1 MTVVDGRS
9 IASEMLENCKHRIS
23 LLQEGGMVPYIE
35 IILVGED
42 QESER
47 YVGMKLKKI
56 KEVGAD
62 GQIRKIE
69 EDTTND
75 DLMKIIDGLN
85 SDDKVNGILIQL
97 PLPDGFETEKILS
110 RIALEKDIDA
120 LNPTTLKKIDNN
132 EESYFPAGVVAVLE
146 IFERYKI
153 GIKGKHIMV
162 IGISDLLGRPLS
174 SIFKNR
180 GGDVRKIDVGD
191 HLTFEDLV
199 ASDIIVTEIS
209 KPEWLK
215 ADMVKEGVVVIDAAN
230 NYIDGKVIGDVDF
243 NQVSEKASV
252 ITPVPGGVGPI
263 LIASLIENLVKSVE

>member
-1 MTVVDGRS
+1 MTVVDGRN
-9 IASEMLENCKHRIS
+9 IASEMLDNAKHKIS
-23 LLQEGGMVPYIE
+23 LLQEDGKIPYIE

-69 EDTTND
+69 EDVSND

-97 PLPDGFETEKILS
+97 PLPDVFETEKILS
-110 RIALEKDIDA
+110 RIALEKDVDA
-120 LNPTTLKKIDNN
+120 LNPITLRKIDNG
-132 EESYFPAGVVAVLE
+132 EESYFPAGVGAVLE

-153 GIKGKHIMV
+153 GINGKNIMV

-174 SIFKNR
+174 SILKNR
-180 GGDVRKIDVGD
+180 GGDVRKIDVGN

-215 ADMVKEGVVVIDAAN
+215 ADMVKEGVVIIDAAN

-243 NQVSEKASV
+243 NQVSRKASV

-263 LIASLIENLVKSVE
+263 LIASLIENLVKSAE

>member
-1 MTVVDGRS
+1 MTVVDGRN
-9 IASEMLENCKHRIS
+9 IASEMLDNAKHKIS
-23 LLQEGGMVPYIE
+23 LLQEVGKIPYIE

-69 EDTTND
+69 EDISND

-97 PLPDGFETEKILS
+97 PLPDVFETEKILS
-110 RIALEKDIDA
+110 RIALEKDVDA
-120 LNPTTLKKIDNN
+120 LNPATLKKIDSG
-132 EESYFPAGVVAVLE
+132 EESYFPAGVGAVLE

-153 GIKGKHIMV
+153 GIKGKNIMV

-174 SIFKNR
+174 SILKNR
-180 GGDVRKIDVGD
+180 GGDVRKIDVGN

-199 ASDIIVTEIS
+199 ASDIIVTDIS

-243 NQVSEKASV
+243 NQINKKASV

>member
-1 MTVVDGRS
+1 MTVVDGRN
-9 IASEMLENCKHRIS
+9 IASEMLDNAKHKIS
-23 LLQEGGMVPYIE
+23 LLQEGGKIPYIE

-69 EDTTND
+69 EDISND

-97 PLPDGFETEKILS
+97 PLPDVFETEKILS
-110 RIALEKDIDA
+110 RIALEKDVDA
-120 LNPTTLKKIDNN
+120 LNPTTLKKIDSG
-132 EESYFPAGVVAVLE
+132 EESYFPAGVGAVLE

-153 GIKGKHIMV
+153 GIKGKNIMV

-174 SIFKNR
+174 SILKNR
-180 GGDVRKIDVGD
+180 GGDVRKIDMGN

-199 ASDIIVTEIS
+199 ASDIIVTDIS

-230 NYIDGKVIGDVDF
+230 NYIDGKVIGDVEF
-243 NQVSEKASV
+243 NQVNKKASV

>member
-1 MTVVDGRS
+1 MTVVDGRN
-9 IASEMLENCKHRIS
+9 IASEMLNNTKRKIS
-23 LLQEGGMVPYIE
+23 LLQEGGKIPYIE

-69 EDTTND
+69 EDVSND

-97 PLPDGFETEKILS
+97 PLPDVFETEKILS
-110 RIALEKDIDA
+110 RIALEKDVDA
-120 LNPTTLKKIDNN
+120 LNPTTLKKIDSG
-132 EESYFPAGVVAVLE
+132 EESYFPAGVGAVLE

-153 GIKGKHIMV
+153 GIKGKNIMV

-174 SIFKNR
+174 SILKNR
-180 GGDVRKIDVGD
+180 GGDVRKIDVGN

-199 ASDIIVTEIS
+199 ASDIIVTDIS

-243 NQVSEKASV
+243 NQINKKASV

>member
-9 IASEMLENCKHRIS
+9 IASEMLDNCKHRIS
-23 LLQEGGMVPYIE
+23 LLQEGGKIPYIE

-42 QESER
+42 QESEK

-69 EDTTND
+69 EGATND

-85 SDDKVNGILIQL
+85 SDDKVNGILVQL

-120 LNPTTLKKIDNN
+120 LNPTTLKKIDDN

-153 GIKGKHIMV
+153 GIKGKNIMV

-174 SIFKNR
+174 SILKNR

-199 ASDIIVTEIS
+199 SSDIIVTEIS

>member
-1 MTVVDGRS
+1 MTVVDGRN
-9 IASEMLENCKHRIS
+9 IASEMLDNAKHKIS
-23 LLQEGGMVPYIE
+23 LLQEGGKIPYIE

-69 EDTTND
+69 EDVSND

-97 PLPDGFETEKILS
+97 PLPDVFETEKILS
-110 RIALEKDIDA
+110 RIALEKDVDA
-120 LNPTTLKKIDNN
+120 LNPATLKKIDSG
-132 EESYFPAGVVAVLE
+132 EESYFPAGVGAGLE
-146 IFERYKI
+146 NFDRDKI
-153 GIKGKHIMV
+153 GIKGKNIMV

-174 SIFKNR
+174 SILKNR
-180 GGDVRKIDVGD
+180 AGDVRKVDVGN

-199 ASDIIVTEIS
+199 ASDIIVTDIS

-230 NYIDGKVIGDVDF
+230 NYIDGKVIGDVEF
-243 NQVSEKASV
+243 NQVNKKASV

>member
-1 MTVVDGRS
+1 MTVVDGRN
-9 IASEMLENCKHRIS
+9 IASEMLDNAKHKIS
-23 LLQEGGMVPYIE
+23 LLQEDGKIPYIE

-69 EDTTND
+69 EDVSND

-97 PLPDGFETEKILS
+97 PLPEGFETEKILS
-110 RIALEKDIDA
+110 RIALEKDVDA
-120 LNPTTLKKIDNN
+120 LNPTTLKKIDSG
-132 EESYFPAGVVAVLE
+132 EESYFPAGVGAVLE

-153 GIKGKHIMV
+153 GIKGKNIMV

-174 SIFKNR
+174 SILKNR
-180 GGDVRKIDVGD
+180 GGDVRKIDMGN

-199 ASDIIVTEIS
+199 ASDIIITDIS

-243 NQVSEKASV
+243 NQVNKKASV

-263 LIASLIENLVKSVE
+263 LIASLIENLVKSIE

>member
-23 LLQEGGMVPYIE
+23 LLQEGGKIPYIE

-120 LNPTTLKKIDNN
+120 LNPITLKKIDNN

-146 IFERYKI
+146 IFERCKI
-153 GIKGKHIMV
+153 GIKGKNIMV

-174 SIFKNR
+174 SILKNR

-199 ASDIIVTEIS
+199 SSDIIVTEIS

-243 NQVSEKASV
+243 NEVSKKASV

>member
-1 MTVVDGRS
+1 MTVVDGRN
-9 IASEMLENCKHRIS
+9 IASEMLDNAKHKIS
-23 LLQEGGMVPYIE
+23 LLQEVGKIPYIE

-69 EDTTND
+69 EDVSND

-97 PLPDGFETEKILS
+97 PLPDVFETEKILS
-110 RIALEKDIDA
+110 RIALEKDVDA
-120 LNPTTLKKIDNN
+120 LNPTTLKKIDSG
-132 EESYFPAGVVAVLE
+132 EESYFPAGVGAVLE

-153 GIKGKHIMV
+153 GIKGKNIMV

-174 SIFKNR
+174 SILKNR
-180 GGDVRKIDVGD
+180 GGDVRKIDVGN

-199 ASDIIVTEIS
+199 ASDIIVTDIS

-243 NQVSEKASV
+243 NQVNKKASV

>member
-1 MTVVDGRS
+1 MTVVDGRN
-9 IASEMLENCKHRIS
+9 IASEMLDNAKHKIS
-23 LLQEGGMVPYIE
+23 LLQEVGKIPYIE

-69 EDTTND
+69 EDISND

-97 PLPDGFETEKILS
+97 PLPDVFETEKILS
-110 RIALEKDIDA
+110 RISLEKDVDA
-120 LNPTTLKKIDNN
+120 LNPTTLKKIDSG
-132 EESYFPAGVVAVLE
+132 EESYFPAGVGAVLE

-153 GIKGKHIMV
+153 GIKGKNIMV

-174 SIFKNR
+174 SILKNR
-180 GGDVRKIDVGD
+180 GGDVRKIDMGN

-199 ASDIIVTEIS
+199 ASDIIVTDIS

-230 NYIDGKVIGDVDF
+230 NYIDGKVIGDVEF
-243 NQVSEKASV
+243 NQVNKKASV

>member
-23 LLQEGGMVPYIE
+23 LLQEGGKIPYIE

-69 EDTTND
+69 EGATND

-110 RIALEKDIDA
+110 RIALEKDVDA
-120 LNPTTLKKIDNN
+120 LNPTTLKKIDDD

-153 GIKGKHIMV
+153 EIKGKNIMV

-174 SIFKNR
+174 SILKNR

-199 ASDIIVTEIS
+199 SSDIIVTEIS

>member
-9 IASEMLENCKHRIS
+9 IASEMLDNCKHRIS
-23 LLQEGGMVPYIE
+23 LLQEGGKIPYIE

-69 EDTTND
+69 EDTAND

-85 SDDKVNGILIQL
+85 SDDKVNGILVQL

-110 RIALEKDIDA
+110 RIALEKDVDA
-120 LNPTTLKKIDNN
+120 LNPTTLKKIDDD

>member
-1 MTVVDGRS
+1 MTVVDGRN
-9 IASEMLENCKHRIS
+9 IASEMLDNAKHKIS
-23 LLQEGGMVPYIE
+23 LLQEDGKIPYIE

-69 EDTTND
+69 EDVSND

-97 PLPDGFETEKILS
+97 PLPDVFETEKILS
-110 RIALEKDIDA
+110 RIALEKDVDA
-120 LNPTTLKKIDNN
+120 LNPTTLKKIDSG
-132 EESYFPAGVVAVLE
+132 EESYFPAGVGAVLE

-153 GIKGKHIMV
+153 GIKGKNIMV

-174 SIFKNR
+174 SILKNR
-180 GGDVRKIDVGD
+180 GGDVRKIDVGN

-199 ASDIIVTEIS
+199 ASDIIVTDIS

-243 NQVSEKASV
+243 NQVNKKASV

>member
-1 MTVVDGRS
+1 MTVVDGRN
-9 IASEMLENCKHRIS
+9 IASEMLDNAKHKIS
-23 LLQEGGMVPYIE
+23 LLQEVGKIPYIE

-69 EDTTND
+69 EDISND

-97 PLPDGFETEKILS
+97 PLPDVFETEKILS
-110 RIALEKDIDA
+110 RIALEKDVDA
-120 LNPTTLKKIDNN
+120 LNPITLKKIDSG
-132 EESYFPAGVVAVLE
+132 EESYFPAGVGAVLE

-153 GIKGKHIMV
+153 GIKGKNIMV

-174 SIFKNR
+174 SILKNR
-180 GGDVRKIDVGD
+180 GGDVRKIDVGN

-199 ASDIIVTEIS
+199 ASDIIVTDIS

-230 NYIDGKVIGDVDF
+230 NYIDGKVIGDVEF
-243 NQVSEKASV
+243 NQVNKKASV

>member
-1 MTVVDGRS
+1 MTVVDGRN
-9 IASEMLENCKHRIS
+9 IASEMLDNAKHKIS
-23 LLQEGGMVPYIE
+23 LLQEDGKIPYIE

-69 EDTTND
+69 EDVSND

-97 PLPDGFETEKILS
+97 PLPEGFETEKILS
-110 RIALEKDIDA
+110 RIALEKDVDA
-120 LNPTTLKKIDNN
+120 LNPITLRKIDNG
-132 EESYFPAGVVAVLE
+132 EESYFPAGVGAVLE

-153 GIKGKHIMV
+153 EIKGKNIMV
-162 IGISDLLGRPLS
+162 IGVSDLLGRPLS
-174 SIFKNR
+174 SILKNR
-180 GGDVRKIDVGD
+180 GGDVRKIDVGN

-199 ASDIIVTEIS
+199 ASDIIVTDIS

-243 NQVSEKASV
+243 NQVNKKASV

-263 LIASLIENLVKSVE
+263 LIASLIENLVKSIE

>member
-1 MTVVDGRS
+1 MTVVDGRN
-9 IASEMLENCKHRIS
+9 IASEMLDNAKHKIS
-23 LLQEGGMVPYIE
+23 LLQEVGKIPYIE

-69 EDTTND
+69 EDVSND

-97 PLPDGFETEKILS
+97 PLPDVFETEKILS
-110 RIALEKDIDA
+110 RIALEKDVDA
-120 LNPTTLKKIDNN
+120 LNPTTLKKIDSG
-132 EESYFPAGVVAVLE
+132 EESYFPAGVGAVLE

-153 GIKGKHIMV
+153 GIKGKNIMV

-174 SIFKNR
+174 SILKNR
-180 GGDVRKIDVGD
+180 GGDVRKVDVGN

-199 ASDIIVTEIS
+199 ASDIIVTDIS

-230 NYIDGKVIGDVDF
+230 NYIDGKVIGDVEF
-243 NQVSEKASV
+243 NQVNKKASV

>member
-1 MTVVDGRS
+1 MTVVDGRN
-9 IASEMLENCKHRIS
+9 IASEMLDNAKHKIS
-23 LLQEGGMVPYIE
+23 LLQEVGKIPYIE

-69 EDTTND
+69 EDISND

-97 PLPDGFETEKILS
+97 PLPDVFETEKILS
-110 RIALEKDIDA
+110 RIALEKDVDA
-120 LNPTTLKKIDNN
+120 LNPTTLKKIDSG
-132 EESYFPAGVVAVLE
+132 EESYFPAGVGAVLE

-153 GIKGKHIMV
+153 GIKGKNIMV

-174 SIFKNR
+174 SILKNR
-180 GGDVRKIDVGD
+180 GGDVRKIDVGN

-199 ASDIIVTEIS
+199 ASDIIVTDIS

>member
-1 MTVVDGRS
+1 MTVVDGRN
-9 IASEMLENCKHRIS
+9 IASEMLDNAKHKIS
-23 LLQEGGMVPYIE
+23 LLQEGGKIPYIE

-69 EDTTND
+69 EDVSND

-97 PLPDGFETEKILS
+97 PLPDVFETEKILS
-110 RIALEKDIDA
+110 RIALEKDVDA
-120 LNPTTLKKIDNN
+120 LNPATLKKIDSG
-132 EESYFPAGVVAVLE
+132 EESYFPAGVGAVLE

-153 GIKGKHIMV
+153 GIKGKNIMV

-174 SIFKNR
+174 SILKNR
-180 GGDVRKIDVGD
+180 GGDVRKIDVGN

-199 ASDIIVTEIS
+199 ASDIIVTDIS

-230 NYIDGKVIGDVDF
+230 NYIDGKVIGDVEF
-243 NQVSEKASV
+243 NQVNKKASV

>member
-1 MTVVDGRS
+1 MTVVDGRN
-9 IASEMLENCKHRIS
+9 IASEMLDNAKHKIS
-23 LLQEGGMVPYIE
+23 LLQEVGKIPYIE

-69 EDTTND
+69 EDISND

-97 PLPDGFETEKILS
+97 PLPDVFETEKILS
-110 RIALEKDIDA
+110 RIALEKDVDA
-120 LNPTTLKKIDNN
+120 LNPATLKKIDSG
-132 EESYFPAGVVAVLE
+132 EESYFPAGVGAVLE

-153 GIKGKHIMV
+153 GIKGKNIMV

-174 SIFKNR
+174 SILKNR
-180 GGDVRKIDVGD
+180 GGDVRKVDVGN

-199 ASDIIVTEIS
+199 ASDIIVTDIS

-230 NYIDGKVIGDVDF
+230 NYIDGKVIGDVEF
-243 NQVSEKASV
+243 NQVNKKASV

>member
-1 MTVVDGRS
+1 MTVVDGRN
-9 IASEMLENCKHRIS
+9 IASEMLDNAKHKIS
-23 LLQEGGMVPYIE
+23 LLQEVGKIPYIE

-69 EDTTND
+69 EDVSND
-75 DLMKIIDGLN
+75 ELMKIIDGLN

-97 PLPDGFETEKILS
+97 PLPDVFETEKILS
-110 RIALEKDIDA
+110 RIALEKDVDA
-120 LNPTTLKKIDNN
+120 LNPTTLKKIDSG
-132 EESYFPAGVVAVLE
+132 EESYFPAGVGAVLE

-153 GIKGKHIMV
+153 GIKGKNIMV

-174 SIFKNR
+174 SILKNR
-180 GGDVRKIDVGD
+180 GGDVRKIDVGN

-199 ASDIIVTEIS
+199 ASDIIVTDIS

-243 NQVSEKASV
+243 NQINKKASV

>member
-1 MTVVDGRS
+1 MTVVDGRN
-9 IASEMLENCKHRIS
+9 IASEMLDNAKHKIS
-23 LLQEGGMVPYIE
+23 LLQEGGKIPYIE

-69 EDTTND
+69 EDVSND

-97 PLPDGFETEKILS
+97 PLPDVFETEKILS
-110 RIALEKDIDA
+110 RIALEKDVDA
-120 LNPTTLKKIDNN
+120 LNPITLKKIDSG
-132 EESYFPAGVVAVLE
+132 EESYFPAGVGAVLE

-153 GIKGKHIMV
+153 GIKGKNIMV

-174 SIFKNR
+174 SILKNR
-180 GGDVRKIDVGD
+180 GGDVRKIDMGN

-199 ASDIIVTEIS
+199 ASDIIVTDIS

-243 NQVSEKASV
+243 NQVNKKASV

>member
-9 IASEMLENCKHRIS
+9 IASEMLDNCKHRIS
-23 LLQEGGMVPYIE
+23 LLQEGGKIPYIE

-69 EDTTND
+69 EGATND

-120 LNPTTLKKIDNN
+120 LNPITLKKIDNN

-199 ASDIIVTEIS
+199 SSDIIVTEIS

-243 NQVSEKASV
+243 NEVSKKASV

>member
-1 MTVVDGRS
+1 MTVVDGRN
-9 IASEMLENCKHRIS
+9 IASEMLDNSKHKIS
-23 LLQEGGMVPYIE
+23 LLQEGGKIPYIE

-69 EDTTND
+69 EDVSND

-97 PLPDGFETEKILS
+97 PLPDVFETEKILS
-110 RIALEKDIDA
+110 RIALEKDVDA
-120 LNPTTLKKIDNN
+120 LNPATLKKIDSG
-132 EESYFPAGVVAVLE
+132 EESYFPAGVGAVLE

-153 GIKGKHIMV
+153 GIKGKNIMV

-174 SIFKNR
+174 SILKNR
-180 GGDVRKIDVGD
+180 GGDVRKIDVGN

-199 ASDIIVTEIS
+199 ASDIIVTDIS

-230 NYIDGKVIGDVDF
+230 NYIDGKVIGDVEF
-243 NQVSEKASV
+243 NQVNKKASV

>member
-9 IASEMLENCKHRIS
+9 IASEMLDNCKHRIS
-23 LLQEGGMVPYIE
+23 LLQEGGKIPYIE

-69 EDTTND
+69 EGATND

-120 LNPTTLKKIDNN
+120 LNPTTLKKIDDS

-146 IFERYKI
+146 IFERCKI
-153 GIKGKHIMV
+153 GIRGKNIMV

-174 SIFKNR
+174 SILKNR

-199 ASDIIVTEIS
+199 SSDIIVTEIS

>member
-1 MTVVDGRS
+1 MTVVDGRN
-9 IASEMLENCKHRIS
+9 IASEMLDNAKHKIS
-23 LLQEGGMVPYIE
+23 LLQEGGKIPYIE

-69 EDTTND
+69 EDISND

-97 PLPDGFETEKILS
+97 PLPDVFETEKILS
-110 RIALEKDIDA
+110 RIALEKDVDA
-120 LNPTTLKKIDNN
+120 LNPATLKKIDSG
-132 EESYFPAGVVAVLE
+132 EESYFPAGVGAVLE

-153 GIKGKHIMV
+153 GIKGKNIMV

-174 SIFKNR
+174 SILKNR
-180 GGDVRKIDVGD
+180 GGDVRKIDVGN

-199 ASDIIVTEIS
+199 ASDIIVTDIS

-230 NYIDGKVIGDVDF
+230 NYIDGKVIGDVEF
-243 NQVSEKASV
+243 NQVNKKASV

>member
-1 MTVVDGRS
+1 MTVVDGRN
-9 IASEMLENCKHRIS
+9 IASEMLDNAKHKIS
-23 LLQEGGMVPYIE
+23 LLQEVGKIPYIE

-69 EDTTND
+69 EDVSND

-97 PLPDGFETEKILS
+97 PLPDVFETEKILS
-110 RIALEKDIDA
+110 RIALEKDVDA
-120 LNPTTLKKIDNN
+120 LNPTTLKKIDSG
-132 EESYFPAGVVAVLE
+132 EESYFPAGVGAVLE

-153 GIKGKHIMV
+153 GIKGKNIMV

-174 SIFKNR
+174 SILKNR
-180 GGDVRKIDVGD
+180 GGDVRKIDVGN

-199 ASDIIVTEIS
+199 ASDIIVTDIS

-215 ADMVKEGVVVIDAAN
+215 ADMAKEGVVVIDAAN
-230 NYIDGKVIGDVDF
+230 NYIDGKVIGDVEF
-243 NQVSEKASV
+243 NQVNKKASV

>member
-23 LLQEGGMVPYIE
+23 LLQEGGKIPYIE

-69 EDTTND
+69 EGTAND

-85 SDDKVNGILIQL
+85 SDDKVNGILVQL

-110 RIALEKDIDA
+110 RIALEKDVDA
-120 LNPTTLKKIDNN
+120 LNPTTLKKIDDD

-174 SIFKNR
+174 SILKNR

>member
-1 MTVVDGRS
+1 MTVVDGRN
-9 IASEMLENCKHRIS
+9 IASEMLDNAKHKIS
-23 LLQEGGMVPYIE
+23 LLQEDGKIPYIE

-69 EDTTND
+69 EDVSND

-97 PLPDGFETEKILS
+97 PLPDVFETEKILS
-110 RIALEKDIDA
+110 RIALEKDVDA
-120 LNPTTLKKIDNN
+120 LNPATLKKIDSG
-132 EESYFPAGVVAVLE
+132 EESYFPAGVGAVLE

-153 GIKGKHIMV
+153 GIKGKNIMV

-174 SIFKNR
+174 SILKNR
-180 GGDVRKIDVGD
+180 GGDVRKIDVGN

-199 ASDIIVTEIS
+199 ASDIIVTDIS

-230 NYIDGKVIGDVDF
+230 NYIDGKVIGDVEF
-243 NQVSEKASV
+243 NQVNKKASV

>member
-1 MTVVDGRS
+1 MTVVDGRN
-9 IASEMLENCKHRIS
+9 IASEMLDNAKHKIS
-23 LLQEGGMVPYIE
+23 LLQEGGKIPYIE

-69 EDTTND
+69 EDVSND

-97 PLPDGFETEKILS
+97 PLPDVFETEKILS
-110 RIALEKDIDA
+110 RIALEKDVDA
-120 LNPTTLKKIDNN
+120 LNPTTLKKIDSG
-132 EESYFPAGVVAVLE
+132 EESYFPAGVGAVLE

-153 GIKGKHIMV
+153 GIKGKNIMV

-174 SIFKNR
+174 SILKNR
-180 GGDVRKIDVGD
+180 GGDVRKIDVGN

-199 ASDIIVTEIS
+199 ASDIIVTDIS

-230 NYIDGKVIGDVDF
+230 NYIDGKVIGDVEF
-243 NQVSEKASV
+243 NQVNKKASV

>member
-1 MTVVDGRS
+1 MTVVDGRN
-9 IASEMLENCKHRIS
+9 IASEMLDNAKHKIS
-23 LLQEGGMVPYIE
+23 LLQEDGKIPYIE

-69 EDTTND
+69 EDVSND

-97 PLPDGFETEKILS
+97 PLPEGFETEKILS
-110 RIALEKDIDA
+110 RIALEKDVDA
-120 LNPTTLKKIDNN
+120 LNPTTLKKIDSG
-132 EESYFPAGVVAVLE
+132 EESYFPAGVGAVLE

-153 GIKGKHIMV
+153 GIKGKNIMV

-174 SIFKNR
+174 SILKNR
-180 GGDVRKIDVGD
+180 GGDVRKIDVGN

-199 ASDIIVTEIS
+199 ASDIIVTDIS

-230 NYIDGKVIGDVDF
+230 NYIDGKVIGDVEF
-243 NQVSEKASV
+243 NQVNKKASV

>member
-1 MTVVDGRS
+1 MTVVDGRN
-9 IASEMLENCKHRIS
+9 IASEMLDNAKHKIS
-23 LLQEGGMVPYIE
+23 LLQEDGKIPYIE

-69 EDTTND
+69 EDISND

-97 PLPDGFETEKILS
+97 PLPDVFETEKILS
-110 RIALEKDIDA
+110 RIALEKDVDA
-120 LNPTTLKKIDNN
+120 LNPTTLKKIDSG
-132 EESYFPAGVVAVLE
+132 EESYFPAGVGAVLE

-153 GIKGKHIMV
+153 GIKGKNIMV

-174 SIFKNR
+174 SILKNR
-180 GGDVRKIDVGD
+180 GGDVRKIDVGN

-199 ASDIIVTEIS
+199 ASDIIVTDIS

-243 NQVSEKASV
+243 NQVNKKASV

>member
-1 MTVVDGRS
+1 MTVVDGRN
-9 IASEMLENCKHRIS
+9 IASEMLDNAKHKIS
-23 LLQEGGMVPYIE
+23 LLQEVGKIPYIE

-69 EDTTND
+69 EDVSND
-75 DLMKIIDGLN
+75 ELMKIIDGLN

-97 PLPDGFETEKILS
+97 PLPDVFETEKILS
-110 RIALEKDIDA
+110 RIALEKDVDA
-120 LNPTTLKKIDNN
+120 LNPATLKKIDSG
-132 EESYFPAGVVAVLE
+132 EESYFPAGVGAVLE

-153 GIKGKHIMV
+153 GIKGKNIMV

-174 SIFKNR
+174 SILKNR
-180 GGDVRKIDVGD
+180 GGDVRKIDVGN

-199 ASDIIVTEIS
+199 ASDIIVTDIS

-230 NYIDGKVIGDVDF
+230 NYIDGKVIGDVEF
-243 NQVSEKASV
+243 NQVNKKASV

>member
-23 LLQEGGMVPYIE
+23 LLQEGGKIPYIE

-69 EDTTND
+69 EGATND

-85 SDDKVNGILIQL
+85 SDDKVNGILVQL

-110 RIALEKDIDA
+110 RIALEKDVDA
-120 LNPTTLKKIDNN
+120 LNPTTLKKIDND

-174 SIFKNR
+174 SILKNR

-199 ASDIIVTEIS
+199 SSDIIVTEIS

-243 NQVSEKASV
+243 NQVSKKASV

>member
-1 MTVVDGRS
+1 MTVVDGRN
-9 IASEMLENCKHRIS
+9 IASEMLDNAKHKIS
-23 LLQEGGMVPYIE
+23 LLQEDGKIPYIE

-69 EDTTND
+69 EDVSND

-97 PLPDGFETEKILS
+97 PLPDVFETEKILS
-110 RIALEKDIDA
+110 RIALEKDVDA
-120 LNPTTLKKIDNN
+120 LNPTTLKKIDSG
-132 EESYFPAGVVAVLE
+132 EESYFPAGVGAVLE

-153 GIKGKHIMV
+153 GIKGKNIMV

-174 SIFKNR
+174 SILKNR
-180 GGDVRKIDVGD
+180 GGDVRKIDVGN

-199 ASDIIVTEIS
+199 ASDIIVTDIS

-230 NYIDGKVIGDVDF
+230 NYIDGKVIGDVEF
-243 NQVSEKASV
+243 NQVNKKASV

>member
-1 MTVVDGRS
+1 MTVVDGRN
-9 IASEMLENCKHRIS
+9 IASEMLDNAKHKIS
-23 LLQEGGMVPYIE
+23 LLQEVGKIPYIE

-69 EDTTND
+69 EDVSND

-97 PLPDGFETEKILS
+97 PLPDVFETEKILS
-110 RIALEKDIDA
+110 RIALEKDVDA
-120 LNPTTLKKIDNN
+120 LNPTTLKKIDSG
-132 EESYFPAGVVAVLE
+132 EESYFPAGVGAVLE

-153 GIKGKHIMV
+153 GIKGKNIMV

-174 SIFKNR
+174 SILKNR
-180 GGDVRKIDVGD
+180 GGDVRKIDVGN

-199 ASDIIVTEIS
+199 ASDIIVTDIS

-243 NQVSEKASV
+243 NQINKKASV